1 MGKDR
6 FLFCMYTMT
15 LHVIGI
21 DDAINQFA
29 RLHPRRLEL
38 ESVLLA

>member
-6 FLFCMYTMT
+6 LSCSSACTIHDT
-15 LHVIGI
+15 DIDI

-29 RLHPRRLEL
+29 LHPRILEL